1 MQYTL
6 VAGPMK
12 ELGSTPFLLAAER
25 LSELSGRLVDLL
37 QHLAQRLS
45 TECRGTRVSP
55 EKSRIAY
62 YSDLLSALELQKHVV
77 EEHFALVS
85 MLHEP
90 RRRERITRRQSGIVG
105 TAAGKKQRR
114 MVTHAR
120 PETTSER
127 PSEKEW
133 RNRQFFTER
142 QRQIIKLVA
151 LEYSNREIGQS
162 LGISE
167 QTVKNHLSAIFGKM
181 KVSRRS
187 DLTLETFNS
196 REPDVTMQ
204 TQSDL
209 TRERP
214 H

>member
-1 MQYTL
+1 
-6 VAGPMK
+6 
-12 ELGSTPFLLAAER
+12 
-25 LSELSGRLVDLL
+25 
-37 QHLAQRLS
+37 
-45 TECRGTRVSP
+45 
-55 EKSRIAY
+55 
-62 YSDLLSALELQKHVV
+62 
-77 EEHFALVS
+77 
-85 MLHEP
+85 
-90 RRRERITRRQSGIVG
+90 
-105 TAAGKKQRR
+105 
-114 MVTHAR
+114 
-120 PETTSER
+120 
-127 PSEKEW
+127 
-133 RNRQFFTER
+133 
-142 QRQIIKLVA
+142 

-196 REPDVTMQ
+196 REPDVTIQ